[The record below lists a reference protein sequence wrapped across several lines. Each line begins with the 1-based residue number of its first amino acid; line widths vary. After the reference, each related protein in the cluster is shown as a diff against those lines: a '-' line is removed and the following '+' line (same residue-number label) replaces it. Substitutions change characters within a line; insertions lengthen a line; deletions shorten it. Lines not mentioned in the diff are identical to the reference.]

1 MTHGSNQP
9 SFTDNLLKPSNLTMF
24 DMQFH
29 FHCTVATLARSTHN
43 FISGPGP
50 LPQPPRP
57 PRPSPALSGP
67 FRGHDPCLLRA
78 YGGGAAAGAS
88 MRGSL
93 SRASLASSGLFTG
106 TLMSRHSR
114 SASLSPTPKSTNHGR
129 WDAGGEWYFLPVLF
143 GAALCKV
150 LLSKAFCFTPCAH
163 SRGRAGSA
171 QPFPRPHDH
180 QAL

>member
-43 FISGPGP
+43 FISGPGS

-78 YGGGAAAGAS
+78 YGGGAAARRLDAGQPFE
-88 MRGSL
+88 
-93 SRASLASSGLFTG
+93 SLAGLQRP
-106 TLMSRHSR
+106 L
-114 SASLSPTPKSTNHGR
+114 HGDPDVAPQPLR
-129 WDAGGEWYFLPVLF
+129 LAVAHAQVYEPWQVGCWRGVVLF
-143 GAALCKV
+143 ACPFWCCPVQGLTLQGV
-150 LLSKAFCFTPCAH
+150 LLHAMCP
-163 SRGRAGSA
+163 
-171 QPFPRPHDH
+171 QPRKSW
-180 QAL
+180 QRTAIS